1 MLDSEIYGMII
12 ALGILLAMFLVGV
25 FCITVNVDNIKLR
38 RKYRDTDDEA
48 MSACVGKETAKGL
61 ALIILELALAA
72 LLLLVKSKFLS

>member
-48 MSACVGKETAKGL
+48 MSAFISKETAKGL

-72 LLLLVKSKFLS
+72 LLLLVKAKFLS

>member
-48 MSACVGKETAKGL
+48 MSAFVSKETAKG
-61 ALIILELALAA
+61 
-72 LLLLVKSKFLS
+72 SPSSFLSLRLPRCCCS